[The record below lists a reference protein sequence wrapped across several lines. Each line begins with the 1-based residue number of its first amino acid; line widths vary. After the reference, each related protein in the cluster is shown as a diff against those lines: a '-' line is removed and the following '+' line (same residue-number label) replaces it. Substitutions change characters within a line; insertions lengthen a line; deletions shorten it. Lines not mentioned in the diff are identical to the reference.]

1 MKLSANIIVPIHG
14 GLIDPLGSDLVEF
27 VFRQIR
33 GKTPYHDLELHIRI
47 LLRLSSLKT
56 WASSRTACS
65 DTGGMTARVDS

>member
-33 GKTPYHDLELHIRI
+33 GKTPYHDLELYIRI
-47 LLRLSSLKT
+47 LLRLGSLTT
-56 WASSRTACS
+56 WS
-65 DTGGMTARVDS
+65 GLLFIGV